1 MRPQPALPV
10 APQAALYRPL
20 IPTVARSARGQRE
33 KGSTLKNWALH
44 QLLIWGGVAL
54 LVAILVPR
62 IAPLLGSHPTAPRS
76 NPAIALPAPAPV
88 AAQPQVGSPNAQV
101 FPADAQGQVYID
113 ALVNGVPVHF
123 LVDTGATLVSLT
135 TADARAVGIDPS
147 TLAYTE
153 RTSTAN
159 GISDAAPVM
168 LHEVRI
174 GQMPIDNVRALVHRN
189 LRLSL
194 LGQSFLTRLRS
205 YNMQNGALTLTWN

>member
-1 MRPQPALPV
+1 VR
-10 APQAALYRPL
+10 
-20 IPTVARSARGQRE
+20 
-33 KGSTLKNWALH
+33 NWALH

-54 LVAILVPR
+54 LVAILMPRVPT
-62 IAPLLGSHPTAPRS
+62 LLGSRPVPPRS
-76 NPAIALPAPAPV
+76 NPAVALPPPAPVPV
-88 AAQPQVGSPNAQV
+88 AAQPQVGLPNAQV

-113 ALVNGVPVHF
+113 ALVNGAPVHF

-159 GISDAAPVM
+159 GISEAAPVM
-168 LHEVRI
+168 LHEVRV
-174 GQMPIDNVRALVHRN
+174 GQMSVYDVRALIHRN

-205 YNMQNGALTLTWN
+205 YNMQNGELTLNWN